1 MHNTQDSWESLYRLS
16 EEDIRVIRTTFF
28 KCFEIPTF
36 RANIKRV
43 QIQICVDHNT
53 K

>member
-1 MHNTQDSWESLYRLS
+1 MHNTQDSWESLYSLHPRYQNNFL
-16 EEDIRVIRTTFF
+16 
-28 KCFEIPTF
+28 KCFEIPTC

-43 QIQICVDHNT
+43 QIQISVNHNT